1 MHGLVAGAI
10 LGSSLVGA
18 KRAFGCILGEPF
30 ERKIMLHP
38 LNGSMKALE
47 QSVPGRDLINRGF
60 EKVRRTALETLG

>member
-38 LNGSMKALE
+38 LNGSMKA
-47 QSVPGRDLINRGF
+47 
-60 EKVRRTALETLG
+60 